1 MLKLFSNLEFYKNF
15 KRRFQ
20 KSDIKS
26 CTYMVGDLWH
36 VPDNWVAGGRDGHGE
51 LVRQGPAGAHHGHL
65 ELAYFSWEYT
75 W

>member
-1 MLKLFSNLEFYKNF
+1 
-15 KRRFQ
+15 
-20 KSDIKS
+20 
-26 CTYMVGDLWH
+26 MVGDLWH